1 MGDEGNA
8 PAWWDRSAEPSAN
21 VVLHTT
27 MTDEPVMRRKVMERF
42 AAPNSGWVGMFP
54 HDTELDRLWWEL
66 RGSHSHAVE

>member
-1 MGDEGNA
+1 M
-8 PAWWDRSAEPSAN
+8 
-21 VVLHTT
+21 LHTT